1 MESSMPT
8 AQNNQ
13 QTTNTETSSES
24 SLLEQVGDAVVDKA
38 AEVAVEGVGKA
49 LFHVVTKPI
58 EAILDNL

>member
-1 MESSMPT
+1 MPT
-8 AQNNQ
+8 DQSNLQAAKPEI
-13 QTTNTETSSES
+13 TSES

-38 AEVAVEGVGKA
+38 AEAAIEGVGKA